1 LLTVLKRL
9 FARVEAVAAKILI
22 VLQRLYNRLTEKLDR
37 ALDKLDEVTKSLLRK
52 YYRALE
58 YLEKLFR
65 ILQKLLRVLL
75 PILLLFVPP
84 ATGFLL
90 AYFAFQTYPSDSIVV
105 ASMSF
110 ILLLILIASFL
121 SKAESTTAETIKT
134 QAPLAVVAELDNYS
148 FERKIIGTL
157 IALIFLAAAAYLNI
171 GLFVGILL
179 FIFEVVVLYG
189 LKWIY
194 GADKNQAVSTPA

>member
-1 LLTVLKRL
+1 MLKRL
-9 FARVEAVAAKILI
+9 FARVEAAAAKILI
-22 VLQRLYNRLTEKLDR
+22 VLQRLYNRLAEKLDL
-37 ALDKLDEVTKSLLRK
+37 ALDKLDEVTKNLLRK

-65 ILQKLLRVLL
+65 ILRKLLRVLL
-75 PILLLFVPP
+75 PIFLLFVPP
-84 ATGFLL
+84 AIGFLI
-90 AYFAFQTYPSDSIVV
+90 AYFAFESYPSDSIVV
-105 ASMSF
+105 ASMSL
-110 ILLLILIASFL
+110 ILLLILLASFL
-121 SKAESTTAETIKT
+121 SKVEPATAETIKT

-148 FERKIIGTL
+148 FGRKLIGTV
-157 IALIFLAAAAYLNI
+157 IALIFLAAAAYLNK

-194 GADKNQAVSTPA
+194 GTDKNQAASTPA

>member
-1 LLTVLKRL
+1 MLKRL

-22 VLQRLYNRLTEKLDR
+22 VLQSLYNRLTEKLDR

-84 ATGFLL
+84 ATGFLV
-90 AYFAFQTYPSDSIVV
+90 AYFAFRTYPSDSIVV
-105 ASMSF
+105 ASMSSV
-110 ILLLILIASFL
+110 LLLILIASFL
-121 SKAESTTAETIKT
+121 SKAEPVTVETIKT

-148 FERKIIGTL
+148 FERKIIGTV
-157 IALIFLAAAAYLNI
+157 IALIFLAAAAYLSK
-171 GLFVGILL
+171 GLFVGILI

-194 GADKNQAVSTPA
+194 GT